1 MWVDEDEES
10 EGEDDEDDRSLDLLV
25 RFVQNVFR
33 KVSRRARRAV
43 RSVFPVPI
51 SAKLVCDCVLYL
63 ALVHI

>member
-10 EGEDDEDDRSLDLLV
+10 EVEDDDDDRSLDLLV

-43 RSVFPVPI
+43 RSVFPIPI
-51 SAKLVCDCVLYL
+51 SAKLVCDCALYL